1 MHNRRHQNLEYPY
14 LIVGQEK
21 LIGQGKQGSRFEMS
35 CYLILRSMFY
45 CKKVTRDRDI
55 CKEVLKADGRIT
67 P

>member
-21 LIGQGKQGSRFEMS
+21 LIAQGKQGSRFGMS

-45 CKKVTRDRDI
+45 YKKVPEDGDI

>member
-21 LIGQGKQGSRFEMS
+21 LIGQGKQGSRFGMS
-35 CYLILRSMFY
+35 CYLKLRSMFY
-45 CKKVTRDRDI
+45 YMKVSGDGDI
-55 CKEVLKADGRIT
+55 CKEVLKVDGRIT